1 MAKYY
6 KSKADKAMTQLS
18 EVYGQF
24 VAERDRLN
32 ERTIA
37 SYQGGTQR
45 EVVQEIAPLIAGAAR
60 AAAPVI
66 AKGAAAL
73 AQGAASALG
82 GKVVNA
88 VTGNEDQESIGQG
101 GPAQDFAVGDLVE
114 VDGDSDGWSGEIVG
128 VVAERPDH
136 WWVHDDAD
144 LEEVAKQ
151 VHRDYITLSKT
162 IADETR
168 PEDTPGQWT
177 AGRTG
182 L

>member
-24 VAERDRLN
+24 IVERDLLN

-37 SYQGGTQR
+37 SYEGGTER
-45 EVVQEIAPLIAGAAR
+45 EVIEEILPALAGAA
-60 AAAPVI
+60 AT
-66 AKGAAAL
+66 
-73 AQGAASALG
+73 GAASALG
-82 GKVVNA
+82 GKVVDA
-88 VTGNEDQESIGQG
+88 VTGNEDQESIGRG
-101 GPAQDFAVGDLVE
+101 GPAQDFAIGDLVE
-114 VDGDSDGWSGEIVG
+114 VDDDSDDWSGEIVG

-136 WWVHDDAD
+136 WWIHDDAD

>member
-88 VTGNEDQESIGQG
+88 VTGNEDQESIGRG
-101 GPAQDFAVGDLVE
+101 GPAQDFAVGDLVQIDE
-114 VDGDSDGWSGEIVG
+114 SQGGGSGEIVDISTT
-128 VVAERPDH
+128 EPEMY
-136 WWVHDDAD
+136 WIETDDD
-144 LEEVAKQ
+144 SSNVR